1 MKLFQSKMPVSRQI
15 RYYKQSRDHWKEN
28 AAEKQKKL
36 RSYLQLTRALKKSR
50 ATWKTKAKEAEAR
63 AKQAEKKN
71 KELEHKLQQFDPS
84 FNSDSDESSSSHSE
98 ANSLETDDDDCENLP
113 AHHYPIST
121 IFKVVQQFINV
132 GNSYRGIAKTMKVFS
147 DLIPQQTP
155 HFTTIKQWVERLGLY
170 QLQRPKPQRND
181 WLYLADFT
189 LELGPQQAF
198 VIYGISLQQWLT
210 HILPQHRA
218 LQHTDGDIL
227 ALELTDSPT
236 ADWIYSVL
244 DTISQNLGIP
254 RQIVSDHASNLKQG
268 IQLFQ
273 AHHPQLIY
281 TYDVSHALANLL
293 KKELL
298 YPEIFHLFLQ
308 DCHHCRQ
315 QVLQTDLYFAAP
327 PPQRSLCRFFNL
339 EPLTHWAIHFLRCP
353 FSLFRRLLPHYS
365 PDYLSG
371 RLQDK
376 FSWLFSYQD
385 YLPFW
390 MLQMKLIRL
399 LQRQLKI
406 FGLHSSSLTQ
416 FNQLLS
422 RLYIPPSL
430 NPFQEHIFQ
439 YLTHEISLLSHQTLL
454 ASSDVLE
461 SIFGR
466 YKEFS
471 KRCPLKELRTLLL
484 TIPLSTI
491 NLTHQFIKDALSTVH
506 ASDLAR
512 WVNQTFGQSMLSKR
526 KILFS
531 F

>member
-1 MKLFQSKMPVSRQI
+1 MPVSRQI
-15 RYYKQSRDHWKEN
+15 RYYKQSRDNWKHK
-28 AAEKQKKL
+28 AAQRQQKL
-36 RSYLQLTRALKKSR
+36 RTFLQLTRSLKKSR
-50 ATWKTKAKEAEAR
+50 AHWKTKAKEAEQR
-63 AKQAEKKN
+63 AKEAEAKVKQ
-71 KELEHKLQQFDPS
+71 LEQQLPDIDPPS
-84 FNSDSDESSSSHSE
+84 PSPSPSDSDFSSDP
-98 ANSLETDDDDCENLP
+98 NCLDCEADTSQKIP
-113 AHHYPIST
+113 GHHYPLST
-121 IFKVVQQFINV
+121 ISKVVQQFINV
-132 GNSYRGIAKTMKVFS
+132 GNSYRGIAKTMKIFS
-147 DLIPQQTP
+147 DLLPQQTP

-170 QLQRPKPQRND
+170 QLQRPKPQRDD

-189 LELGPQQAF
+189 LELGPQQGF

-218 LQHTDGDIL
+218 LKHTDGHIL
-227 ALELTDSPT
+227 ALELTDSPS

-244 DTISQNLGIP
+244 DNLTQILGIP
-254 RQIVSDHASNLKQG
+254 LQIISDHASNLHKG

-273 AHHPQLIY
+273 THHPQIVY

-298 YPEIFHLFLQ
+298 YPDIFHHFLQ

-327 PPQRSLCRFFNL
+327 PPQRSLCRFFYL
-339 EPLTHWAIHFLRCP
+339 EPLTNWAIHFLRCP
-353 FSLFRRLLPHYS
+353 FILFYRLLPSYS

-390 MLQMKLIRL
+390 MLQIQIIRL
-399 LQRQLKI
+399 LQQQLKI

-416 FNQLLS
+416 FTQLLS

-430 NPFQEHIFQ
+430 THFQEQISQ
-439 YLTHEISLLSHQTLL
+439 YLIHEISLLSRPTLL

-471 KRCPLKELRTLLL
+471 KRCPLKELRTMLLS
-484 TIPLSTI
+484 IPLSTI

-506 ASDLAR
+506 ASDLAQ
-512 WVNQTFGQSMLSKR
+512 WVHQTFGQSMLSKR

-531 F
+531 T